1 MPVFTLSSL
10 LLGAGGGGS
19 LTDINFNLTLWT
31 LVLFVLFAGVL
42 WKFAWGPILATID
55 EREKSVRADVE
66 GAAKANAEAV
76 QLLEKHKELVR
87 DAGRERDEML
97 KRTRAEADQA
107 KAELQTKARVE
118 ADAILERAREQ
129 IGRERDAAITAL
141 RAQVADVA
149 IEAAARIVESSLTK
163 DAQRKIVDEFVSSLE
178 AQGRAG
184 RA

>member
-1 MPVFTLSSL
+1 VPVFTLSSL
-10 LLGAGGGGS
+10 LLGAGGS
-19 LTDINFNLTLWT
+19 SNLTDINFNLTLWT

-66 GAAKANAEAV
+66 GAARANAEAA

-107 KAELQTKARVE
+107 KADLQAKARAE
-118 ADAILERAREQ
+118 ADAILDRAREQ

-163 DAQRKIVDEFVSSLE
+163 DAQRKIVNEFVSSLE
-178 AQGRAG
+178 AQGRGG

>member
-1 MPVFTLSSL
+1 M
-10 LLGAGGGGS
+10 AAS
-19 LTDINFNLTLWT
+19 LTDIDFNLILWT

-55 EREKSVRADVE
+55 EREKSVRDEVE
-66 GAAKANAEAV
+66 GAARANAEAA

-87 DAGRERDEML
+87 DAGRERDEIL
-97 KRTRAEADQA
+97 KRTRAEADQI
-107 KAELQTKARVE
+107 QG
-118 ADAILERAREQ
+118 RAAGQ
-129 IGRERDAAITAL
+129 GPGGGRPSWSAPASRSAASATPPSPSL

-149 IEAAARIVESSLTK
+149 IEAAASIVESSLTK

-178 AQGRAG
+178 AQRRAG